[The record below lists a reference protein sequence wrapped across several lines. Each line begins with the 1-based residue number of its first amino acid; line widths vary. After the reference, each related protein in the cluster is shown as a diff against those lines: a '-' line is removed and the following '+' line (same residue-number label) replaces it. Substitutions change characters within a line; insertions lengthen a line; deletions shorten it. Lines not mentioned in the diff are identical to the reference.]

1 MMLFLAPT
9 KPKMPARVS
18 FFICQKIWINCFH
31 DGQDA
36 ITIPNN
42 FFYKL
47 NISNL
52 TKILASSHHK
62 NNQKHFSTQI
72 KNHTLAC
79 ASASSHSDLSFH
91 CFCKCNKLLC
101 NATSKIHNL
110 DKAIFNTHKIK
121 SKKEYEFSKQK
132 NNRNGILSLFSVL
145 KIHTLSEEHPLSH
158 RHF

>member
-9 KPKMPARVS
+9 KPKMPARVL
-18 FFICQKIWINCFH
+18 FFICQKIRGNCFH

-36 ITIPNN
+36 ITLPNN

-62 NNQKHFSTQI
+62 NNQKHSNKQI
-72 KNHTLAC
+72 KDHTLAC
-79 ASASSHSDLSFH
+79 ASATSHSDLSFH
-91 CFCKCNKLLC
+91 CFCKCKKLLY
-101 NATSKIHNL
+101 NFTSKIHNL
-110 DKAIFNTHKIK
+110 DKAIFHTHKIK

-132 NNRNGILSLFSVL
+132 NNRNVIVSLFSVL
-145 KIHTLSEEHPLSH
+145 KIHTLSEEPHLSEQ
-158 RHF
+158 HF